1 MQSTLSSSE
10 RAQLPWYKG
19 VVRAVAGIGKLG
31 GSLLPLL
38 VCASGPLPGAEERD
52 TVTVSVRNNLCAGLC
67 PNYDV
72 SVQSDG
78 QVTSHRL
85 GIRLEALRFR
95 VSAAEA
101 ARFRSILHGFR
112 SAAMPRSQSLC
123 LRAIDPLR
131 TWQSMGRPTMVL
143 RYGAVEIGW
152 RDPAASEPLVMC
164 DVTGN
169 IPWARI
175 EEALGNVH
183 LDPTGGRIDERAWR
197 RCHAW
202 MCYRDVAPGSTLPH
216 Y

>member
-1 MQSTLSSSE
+1 MR
-10 RAQLPWYKG
+10 RATTI
-19 VVRAVAGIGKLG
+19 RKLG

-38 VCASGPLPGAEERD
+38 LCSSAPQPGAGKRD
-52 TVTVSVRNNLCAGLC
+52 TVTVSVRTNVCAGMC

-72 SVQSDG
+72 SVDSDG
-78 QVTSHRL
+78 QVTSKWP
-85 GIRLEALRFR
+85 GIRLETLRFR

-112 SAAMPRSQSLC
+112 RAAEPRSQTVC
-123 LRAIDPLR
+123 VRVIDPLR
-131 TWQSMGRPTMVL
+131 SWESMGKPTMPL

-152 RDPAASEPLVMC
+152 RDPGASEPLVMC

-183 LDPTGGRIDERAWR
+183 LSPLGSRIDERAWR

-202 MCYRDVAPGSTLPH
+202 ICYQDVAPGSTLPRW
-216 Y
+216 

>member
-1 MQSTLSSSE
+1 M
-10 RAQLPWYKG
+10 
-19 VVRAVAGIGKLG
+19 
-31 GSLLPLL
+31 
-38 VCASGPLPGAEERD
+38 
-52 TVTVSVRNNLCAGLC
+52 CAGVC

-72 SVQSDG
+72 SVESDG
-78 QVTSHRL
+78 QVTSNWV
-85 GIRLEALRFR
+85 GIRLETLRFR

-112 SAAMPRSQSLC
+112 GAAVPRSQTVC
-123 LRAIDPLR
+123 ARAIDPLQ
-131 TWQSMGRPTMVL
+131 TWQSTGKPTILL

-152 RDPAASEPLVMC
+152 RDSGASEPLVMC
-164 DVTGN
+164 DVTQN

-183 LDPTGGRIDERAWR
+183 LNPLGARIDERAWR

-202 MCYRDVAPGSTLPH
+202 MCYRDVAPRSTLPH